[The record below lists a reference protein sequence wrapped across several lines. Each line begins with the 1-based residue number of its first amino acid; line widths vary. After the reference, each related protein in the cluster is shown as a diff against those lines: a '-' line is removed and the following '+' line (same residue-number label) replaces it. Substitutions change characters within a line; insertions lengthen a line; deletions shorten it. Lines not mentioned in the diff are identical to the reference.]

1 MAQTI
6 YFNKEYKQLMKEQ
19 IIVIL
24 LLWCVAIAGIVLARF
39 NHNHYALAFIIFC
52 SSAVPLI
59 ELIMYR
65 NAIFRIDI
73 NESTCTFISRIR
85 STTVPVTDIESLV
98 TLPNNVLSLRLK
110 NTAGFILINGYLL
123 VDDANLNKE
132 FYLRWN
138 KIFLLKTSEKEKMID
153 PFIKYISERNKKFK
167 LINGLDGEKK

>member
-24 LLWCVAIAGIVLARF
+24 MLWGVAIAGVVLARF
-39 NHNHYALAFIIFC
+39 NHNHYMLAFIIFC
-52 SSAVPLI
+52 SSTVPLI

-73 NESTCTFISRIR
+73 NGNTCTFISRIR
-85 STTVPVTDIESLV
+85 SSTIPVTDIESLV

-110 NTAGFILINGYLL
+110 NTAGFILINGYML
-123 VDDANLNKE
+123 VDDDKLNKD
-132 FYLRWN
+132 FYLKWN
-138 KIFLLKTSEKEKMID
+138 KIFFLKTSEKEKLID

-167 LINGLDGEKK
+167 LIDGLNGEKK